1 MSNAVRTISSDLEV
15 VRGVLRR
22 IAVDLGT
29 ILGHSIALGVAR
41 CERALARPAGEGAI
55 HISFKLAL
63 RRSVAHET
71 HGCLLVPL
79 AEANAWAGFLLM
91 LSDEAVAARREDTA
105 LDPDAKHALL
115 EIGNLIAGATHTAL
129 AELGLPDWKAVSR
142 GCQGVRAGVRPAFPY
157 VEGSEL
163 LVGHVEART
172 GALPAA
178 RWMLLL
184 PPV

>member
-1 MSNAVRTISSDLEV
+1 MSNAVRTSSHLDV

-22 IAVDLGT
+22 IATDVGT
-29 ILGHSIALGVAR
+29 ILGHSIALGDAR

-63 RRSVAHET
+63 RRAGAEET
-71 HGCLLVPL
+71 HGCLLLPL
-79 AEANAWAGFLLM
+79 HEAITWAGFLLM
-91 LSDEAVAARREDTA
+91 LSEETVAARREDTT
-105 LDPDAKHALL
+105 LEPEAKHALL

-129 AELGLPDWKAVSR
+129 SELGLPGWRAVSR

-163 LVGHVEART
+163 LVGHVEAST

-178 RWMLLL
+178 RWILVL
-184 PPV
+184 PPPA